1 MIVAGAC
8 FQKETLLAYVESYW
22 RKQIRMTMWMV
33 DPAPFLS
40 TIAASSAAM
49 VAIV

>member
-1 MIVAGAC
+1 
-8 FQKETLLAYVESYW
+8 
-22 RKQIRMTMWMV
+22 MT

-49 VAIV
+49 SLLSAVSLWPVSLRFRANKKELNESLTMRMPA